1 MIQIVFYSLLLFKVL
16 KVNFFLHKIL
26 WVHYS
31 RTTKKKIN
39 FTTKGR
45 AERFLL
51 LSLSPSLCDKEHPG
65 FGLVLGASQP
75 RGDRWWE
82 MHHSTT
88 ALSFVSSMKCQE
100 QALLPISSQRG

>member
-1 MIQIVFYSLLLFKVL
+1 MIQIIFYSLLLFKVL
-16 KVNFFLHKIL
+16 KLNFFLHKIL

-51 LSLSPSLCDKEHPG
+51 LSLSPSLCALEHPS

-75 RGDRWWE
+75 RGGQVVGE
-82 MHHSTT
+82 ASLHHCPE
-88 ALSFVSSMKCQE
+88 LCLQHEVSGPSP
-100 QALLPISSQRG
+100 APH